1 MKEDK
6 WMLVSKMKVPK
17 RVTTRKD
24 IKLVK
29 VQIQFYFKVG
39 CLSNIKFEISE
50 LIVPELYSYR

>member
-1 MKEDK
+1 MDVGIKNEG
-6 WMLVSKMKVPK
+6 SK

-29 VQIQFYFKVG
+29 MQIQFYFKVG

-50 LIVPELYSYR
+50 LIVPELYSFR